1 MVMDRRLCRICQ
13 SSEADIDLHR
23 SGKICT
29 SLLLNTL
36 SSQELTFLHLQ
47 ITLLHPSL
55 TASMHGASTWCQ
67 PAKVSSNHHLS
78 LRTMASVTSRN
89 PRLLLFRILT
99 RFFKGKNYFW
109 VNWKWDRFKK
119 KKIQL
124 LIMWALTIDLGLP
137 WPHVDLYFRRNRKL
151 NHNLKNYATDFSK
164 FCQL

>member
-1 MVMDRRLCRICQ
+1 MIHKLLNESKFSITTNSLDIHVVVASQKLLFSMVMDRRLCRICQ

-67 PAKVSSNHHLS
+67 PAKVSSNCHLS
-78 LRTMASVTSRN
+78 SRTKASITSVTSI
-89 PRLLLFRILT
+89 PACYYSSSF
-99 RFFKGKNYFW
+99 
-109 VNWKWDRFKK
+109 
-119 KKIQL
+119 Q
-124 LIMWALTIDLGLP
+124 
-137 WPHVDLYFRRNRKL
+137 
-151 NHNLKNYATDFSK
+151 
-164 FCQL
+164 